1 MKLLIRLLLFIPFLV
16 MGLFASPE
24 TLQKFDS
31 FCEKLVNVFELSQYR
46 QRLVIPLVIAR
57 LSIHSGII
65 KIGKSIAQLASFASA
80 KKAHNTIARQSYAA
94 VA

>member
-31 FCEKLVNVFELSQYR
+31 FCEKLVSVFELSQYR
-46 QRLVIPLVIAR
+46 QRLVIPLIAR

-65 KIGKSIAQLASFASA
+65 KIGKSIVQLASFASA
-80 KKAHNTIARQSYAA
+80 KKAHNTIARQGYA
-94 VA
+94 VV